1 MGWHYFWKKGV
12 LFMQTT
18 KNNHVVVTLLPQI
31 YRVTLSLARLVEQMM
46 VETGQLPPER
56 RRVLNRRDLRRDVVK
71 GLQKEIDVV
80 ECETAE
86 TDVDDV

>member
-1 MGWHYFWKKGV
+1 
-12 LFMQTT
+12 MQT
-18 KNNHVVVTLLPQI
+18 KDNQVVVTFLPQI

>member
-1 MGWHYFWKKGV
+1 
-12 LFMQTT
+12 MQT
-18 KNNHVVVTLLPQI
+18 KDNQVVVTFLPQI

-56 RRVLNRRDLRRDVVK
+56 RRVLNRRDLRRDVIK

>member
-1 MGWHYFWKKGV
+1 
-12 LFMQTT
+12 MQTT

-56 RRVLNRRDLRRDVVK
+56 RRVLNRRDLRRDVIK

>member
-1 MGWHYFWKKGV
+1 
-12 LFMQTT
+12 MQTT

-56 RRVLNRRDLRRDVVK
+56 RRVLNRRDLRRDVIK

-80 ECETAE
+80 ECGTAE
-86 TDVDDV
+86 TAVDDV